1 MLVEDVVSSKVVDLY
16 VEELTQEMVES
27 GILVSKRVDRFVVQ
41 NVVSDL
47 VIINFGHVKLWVY
60 ETNLILVNI
69 VDMAGN
75 EIVQNG
81 QMIGEDRI
89 EVLVEVCKGEL
100 TVEGKPKLNFID

>member
-47 VIINFGHVKLWVY
+47 VIINFGHVKL
-60 ETNLILVNI
+60 
-69 VDMAGN
+69 
-75 EIVQNG
+75 
-81 QMIGEDRI
+81 
-89 EVLVEVCKGEL
+89 
-100 TVEGKPKLNFID
+100 